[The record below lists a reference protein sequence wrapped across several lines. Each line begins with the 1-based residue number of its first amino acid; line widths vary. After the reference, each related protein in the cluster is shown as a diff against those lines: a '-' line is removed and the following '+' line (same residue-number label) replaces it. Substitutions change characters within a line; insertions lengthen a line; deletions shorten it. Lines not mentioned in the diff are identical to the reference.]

1 MNICHT
7 CQVETSDP
15 AELTIDDLAVVTGTT
30 TRRIRSFQ
38 TLGLLP
44 HPELRGR
51 TGLYGPPHRA
61 RLAAILRL
69 QDRGF
74 SLESLRVLFRAL
86 HAGLSLTDVLGVTE
100 AAVASSDAGTEPT
113 ADTAE
118 LYGFAELQPTA
129 AAGRGRGRP
138 LLSVV
143 PTTVWDESEA
153 S

>member
-1 MNICHT
+1 M
-7 CQVETSDP
+7 
-15 AELTIDDLAVVTGTT
+15 TIDELAAAAGTT

-51 TGLYGPPHRA
+51 TGLYDAPHRD
-61 RLAAILRL
+61 RLSAILRL
-69 QDRGF
+69 QEAGF
-74 SLESLRVLFRAL
+74 SLESLRILFEA
-86 HAGLSLTDVLGVTE
+86 HDAGRSLAAVLGLAE
-100 AAVASSDAGTEPT
+100 SRPGRADRPIPPASPARTPPSST
-113 ADTAE
+113 AS
-118 LYGFAELQPTA
+118 PSCNPPPR
-129 AAGRGRGRP
+129 GRRGRP

>member
-1 MNICHT
+1 MR
-7 CQVETSDP
+7 TSDR
-15 AELTIDDLAVVTGTT
+15 AELTIDELASVEGTT

-51 TGLYGPPHRA
+51 TGLYGPLHRA

-74 SLESLRVLFRAL
+74 SLESQGVLFGAL
-86 HAGLSLTDVLGVTE
+86 GAGQSLAEVLGVTE
-100 AAVASSDAGTEPT
+100 PAAPGDPGADAT

-118 LYGFAELQPTA
+118 LYGFAELQPAATA
-129 AAGRGRGRP
+129 PRRGRGRP